1 MKQPAAHNT
10 RTRSALHLVSSGCIR
25 ICAAL
30 AFAVAATLAFRLTSA
45 WVLSPEVVYTGFLVA
60 GLIGISVLLGPGRL
74 WHISLMLWWVLLC
87 SEQLFPRKPT
97 EESAA
102 LAGSFSIIA
111 YLEPIS
117 WMVISCIA
125 VMICWMDPLP
135 FKVIGPAIKLL
146 AIYATFAVISAIYSP
161 DPFFSLIWSCK
172 LALTCALL
180 AWMSGKARS
189 VRQWY
194 QFLFVTWLGFAFL
207 TITAIVQAALVSQ
220 SFFSDER
227 INALMSPVT
236 VSEWAASLMLLSLVL
251 YKGKRQHFTLIMAV
265 FGAVV
270 MVVAGGKTAIVAG
283 AVSAIVFVLLQS
295 NFTAGLPILVFASG
309 IGTLVLRFNFLP
321 RYLQTYMGTG
331 NADTLTGRVLLWQ
344 AAFPD
349 LLDRVVLGNGFM
361 SSRFIGIRLGIDWN
375 PGQLHNFVLDV
386 LYCNGIIGLAILL
399 AVLAITAV
407 NLMRNF
413 KRRRNRSES
422 AIAAGFI
429 SLMLYVLVNGMTEAS
444 IGGRP
449 YAQFMLCLA
458 VISMSDA
465 LRSSMVRLWHQP
477 MTLYPVRKRAMA
489 SRARVE
495 EPLVE

>member
-1 MKQPAAHNT
+1 
-10 RTRSALHLVSSGCIR
+10 
-25 ICAAL
+25 
-30 AFAVAATLAFRLTSA
+30 
-45 WVLSPEVVYTGFLVA
+45 VLSPEVVYIGILVA
-60 GLIGISVLLGPGRL
+60 SLICVSVFLGPGRL
-74 WHISLMLWWVLLC
+74 WQISLMLWWVLLC

-97 EESAA
+97 EEAAA

-125 VMICWMDPLP
+125 VMMFWMDPHP
-135 FKVIGPAIKLL
+135 FRAIGSAIKLL
-146 AIYATFAVISAIYSP
+146 AVYSALMVVSVLYSP

-180 AWMSGKARS
+180 AWISGKARNTQ
-189 VRQWY
+189 QWY

-207 TITAIVQAALVSQ
+207 AITAIAQAALVSQ
-220 SFFSDER
+220 SFFNDER

-236 VSEWAASLMLLSLVL
+236 VSEWAASLMLLSIVL
-251 YKGKRQHFTLIMAV
+251 YRGKKQRFTLITAALGAAV
-265 FGAVV
+265 
-270 MVVAGGKTAIVAG
+270 MIISGGKTAIVAG
-283 AVSAIVFVLLQS
+283 TVSAIVFVLLQC
-295 NFTAGLPILVFASG
+295 NIAAGLSTLVFTSG
-309 IGTLVLRFNFLP
+309 IGALVWRFNFLP
-321 RYLQTYMGTG
+321 HYLQTYMGTG

-344 AAFPD
+344 AALPV
-349 LLDRVVLGNGFM
+349 LLDRVLFGNGFM

-375 PGQLHNFVLDV
+375 PGQLHNFILDV

-399 AVLAITAV
+399 TVLAITGV
-407 NLMRNF
+407 NLIRNF
-413 KRRRNRSES
+413 KRCRTRSES

-465 LRSSMVRLWHQP
+465 LRSSTVRLWHQP
-477 MTLYPVRKRAMA
+477 MALHSVRNRSIV
-489 SRARVE
+489 SRARVQGR
-495 EPLVE
+495 LVG